1 MNRTP
6 LDLKTLEK
14 RPERFTPEESANLQP
29 EPHTV
34 LVEEGARPRR
44 IGLDLLTKLP
54 HEHAKILRI
63 LGERRPR
70 SSVRS
75 RRWVTTLP
83 ACLMRNVR
91 GRYRRGATPR
101 RYSVTGRNSV

>member
-29 EPHTV
+29 EPHTG
-34 LVEEGARPRR
+34 LVDEGARPRR

-63 LGERRPR
+63 LGERRPPKLGEESTVGDDLAGVSDEER
-70 SSVRS
+70 Q
-75 RRWVTTLP
+75 
-83 ACLMRNVR
+83 
-91 GRYRRGATPR
+91 GA
-101 RYSVTGRNSV
+101 V